1 MNSMGPSHGFVK
13 RLRKPSRFFEVVAR
27 PLDAVRK
34 LVEADPAR
42 ERELAR
48 HFRCKQP
55 AAAPAWI
62 PSDLDADVLQVVSC
76 SGEPVAAWRSNRPPR
91 RRRSVPR
98 SARSALSRRA
108 ASMASNAGRRHH
120 GRKGAARGAIR
131 CLTENPENCPD
142 QSVEDFSYRFNDRPA
157 GYRGLEQPII
167 SETARYDPMAPPGMI
182 RISVDIS

>member
-13 RLRKPSRFFEVVAR
+13 RLRKPPRFFEVVAR

-62 PSDLDADVLQVVSC
+62 PSDLDADVL
-76 SGEPVAAWRSNRPPR
+76 SGRILLWIACGGVAIESDAATAPIRSEIGKVCIITACGEHGIKRWSP
-91 RRRSVPR
+91 
-98 SARSALSRRA
+98 
-108 ASMASNAGRRHH
+108 ASWAQ
-120 GRKGAARGAIR
+120 RG
-131 CLTENPENCPD
+131 
-142 QSVEDFSYRFNDRPA
+142 RPA
-157 GYRGLEQPII
+157 
-167 SETARYDPMAPPGMI
+167 APF
-182 RISVDIS
+182 VA